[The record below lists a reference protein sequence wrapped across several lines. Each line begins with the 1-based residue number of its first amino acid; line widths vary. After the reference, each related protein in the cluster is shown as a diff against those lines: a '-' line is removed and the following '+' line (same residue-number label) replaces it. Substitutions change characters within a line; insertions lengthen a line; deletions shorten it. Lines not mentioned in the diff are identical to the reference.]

1 MQIIDITQVPNQSFT
16 ITLEGV
22 RWDLTIKQA
31 TSSMFMDAVADD
43 VPIITG
49 QRIVAGTPI
58 IPYQYLAQDGN
69 FLIMTEND
77 ELPSW
82 ERFEVDQVLIYATFD
97 EIAAIPPEVVSWPKL
112 PVYQSSQPV
121 INNLIIVLEP

>member
-1 MQIIDITQVPNQSFT
+1 MQIIDIAQVPNQSFT
-16 ITLEGV
+16 ITPEGV

-31 TSSMFMDAVADD
+31 TSSMFMDAVADG
-43 VPIITG
+43 VPIVTG

-77 ELPSW
+77 ELPNW
-82 ERFEVDQVLIYATFD
+82 ERFEVDQVLIYATLD
-97 EIAAIPPEVVSWPKL
+97 EIAAIPPEVVSFPKV
-112 PVYQSSQPV
+112 PAYQSSQPV

>member
-16 ITLEGV
+16 ITLDGV

-43 VPIITG
+43 VPIVTG

-58 IPYQYLAQDGN
+58 IPYEYLAQDGN

-77 ELPSW
+77 ELPNW

-97 EIAAIPPEVVSWPKL
+97 EIVAIPPEVVSWPKL